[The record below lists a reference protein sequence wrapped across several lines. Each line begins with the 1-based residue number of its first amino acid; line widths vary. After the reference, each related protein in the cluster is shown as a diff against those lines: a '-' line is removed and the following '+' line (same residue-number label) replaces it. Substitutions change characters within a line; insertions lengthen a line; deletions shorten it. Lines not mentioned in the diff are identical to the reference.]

1 MALCQQR
8 GIDLHAAQLMPLP
21 LTDYKS
27 LKKSICCIR
36 LSKIQTGFTFLVLDD
51 PGTPGQRAVK
61 WVCVCVCPP
70 SVSVC
75 PVSFEWMQN
84 AG

>member
-8 GIDLHAAQLMPLP
+8 GVDLHAAQLMPLP

-61 WVCVCVCPP
+61 CVCVYVCVCVCP
-70 SVSVC
+70 VLVY
-75 PVSFEWMQN
+75 
-84 AG
+84 AL